1 MSLSRAHK
9 ERCFAAQILGGC
21 CLLLLL
27 SVAGCRAPSKVSGYT
42 SLRGFFK
49 DPGFFENAFTGFVL
63 YDPQS
68 DKILFDRYGDR
79 YFTPA
84 SNTKIF
90 TLYTAVK
97 VLGDSIPSMR
107 FLEKGDTVFFWPMAD
122 PTWLHPAFPGGQRAA
137 EFLDSLDQ
145 HLLMCLL
152 PTVTP
157 RFGPGWAW
165 DDYQYSY
172 QVERT
177 SMPLYANRVWISYDS
192 LTRQLSIV
200 PGGLDLECFWNAGE
214 TKIRRG
220 PLSNDFMLN
229 IAKGT
234 PSFSRTFPLY
244 MTDDVATD
252 LLKKRL
258 SSRKVGMVQACP
270 APVNGET
277 FYAERVDTVYRLL
290 MQQSDNFIAEQLLQV
305 CAAVTFDTF
314 DIERMIE
321 FAKDKFLSDL
331 TDDPLWYDGSG
342 LSRYNMFTPR
352 TIIQL
357 LTKLYQEKSEDW
369 LFSIFPA
376 GGRSGTIASWY
387 GDSEPFVFAKTGTL
401 RNNHCLSGYLK
412 TDRGRTLIFSFM
424 HNHYPGSSQ
433 GVKKSMDQVL
443 RFIKK
448 KY

>member
-1 MSLSRAHK
+1 LSLSSIYK
-9 ERCFAAQILGGC
+9 ERYFAVQILVG

-27 SVAGCRAPSKVSGYT
+27 SLGGCKAPSKVSGYT
-42 SLRGFFK
+42 SLKGFFK
-49 DPGFFENAFTGFVL
+49 DPSFFENAFTGFVL
-63 YDPQS
+63 YDPQT
-68 DKILFDRYGDR
+68 DKILFNQHGDK

-90 TLYTAVK
+90 TLYTAMK
-97 VLGDSIPSMR
+97 VLGDSMPSLR
-107 FLEKGDTVFFWPMAD
+107 FLEKEDTVFFWPMAD
-122 PTWLHPAFPGGQRAA
+122 PTWLHPDFPGGHRATG
-137 EFLDSLDQ
+137 FLDSWDK
-145 HLLMCLL
+145 HLSICLL

-165 DDYQYSY
+165 DDYRFSY

-192 LTRQLSIV
+192 LTRQVNIT
-200 PGGLDLECFWNAGE
+200 PGSLDFRFFWDAQE
-214 TKIRRG
+214 TKVTRG
-220 PLSNDFMLN
+220 PFSNDFVLS
-229 IAKGT
+229 IGKGT
-234 PSFSRTFPLY
+234 PSFSRTFPLH
-244 MTDDVATD
+244 MTDDVAAD
-252 LLKKRL
+252 LLEKRL
-258 SSRKVGMVQACP
+258 RSQQLAMGQAYP
-270 APVNGET
+270 LPENGNT
-277 FYAERVDTVYRLL
+277 FYTESVDTVYRLF

-305 CAAVTFDTF
+305 CAAMTFDTF
-314 DIERMIE
+314 DIDRMIE
-321 FAKDKFLSDL
+321 FAKDHFLGDL

-357 LTKLYQEKSEDW
+357 LTKLYREKPEDW

-376 GGRSGTIASWY
+376 GGRSGTIVTWY
-387 GDSEPFVFAKTGTL
+387 SDQEPFVFAKTGTL

-412 TDRGRTLIFSFM
+412 TDQGRTLIFSFM

-448 KY
+448 KF